1 MSVAELLAILQRV
14 MQFAE
19 GPNYLVLVQDE
30 DDEGCPITD
39 CQVELVNK
47 AVILNVNTRA
57 TPAGLPAPGPLPE
70 APVSITLKATMHG
83 HEVLVTLRGTD
94 FAGVQAQVEQVS
106 QWLQAQPP
114 M

>member
-57 TPAGLPAPGPLPE
+57 PTAGLPAPGPLPE
-70 APVSITLKATMHG
+70 APVSIVRRIGDVEECYQRNQECWDFLYIPTLSLPAM
-83 HEVLVTLRGTD
+83 
-94 FAGVQAQVEQVS
+94 A
-106 QWLQAQPP
+106 
-114 M
+114 